1 MKKIVYK
8 SPYISDNF
16 YYFLLLL
23 FMQFLVLMIFIIIVT
38 TSIFKI
44 DFLLDIL
51 LLLLSYFQL
60 RAIKNAIVYFF
71 PYKEYTIVNDRLYYE
86 KKLKILKK

>member
-38 TSIFKI
+38 TSIFQI

-60 RAIKNAIVYFF
+60 RAIKNAIVYFSLM
-71 PYKEYTIVNDRLYYE
+71 KSTL
-86 KKLKILKK
+86 

>member
-44 DFLLDIL
+44 DFL
-51 LLLLSYFQL
+51 FF
-60 RAIKNAIVYFF
+60 AIVTTITMKT
-71 PYKEYTIVNDRLYYE
+71 KEHTILIARTSYASISFSNLKYIGNSPQE
-86 KKLKILKK
+86 K